1 MGPEVNQ
8 SPLAVHIPWRELE
21 LDIKTRRT
29 GNKKRRVYQMKTVVF
44 YGNDLTALSRPLALG
59 GAKAKTN
66 QQTRALNVEPLK

>member
-1 MGPEVNQ
+1 
-8 SPLAVHIPWRELE
+8 
-21 LDIKTRRT
+21 
-29 GNKKRRVYQMKTVVF
+29 MKTVVF

>member
-8 SPLAVHIPWRELE
+8 SPLAVHIPLRELE
-21 LDIKTRRT
+21 LDIKTRWT

-44 YGNDLTALSRPLALG
+44 YGNDLTALSRPLALD